1 MLGILGLMFW
11 VVMMNLSVMVKNIEQ
26 VDCKDVNRFSA
37 VLLVEP
43 LDTEQLRDFLGFMI
57 DGIIIIEPKLLD
69 GKNEQKKE

>member
-1 MLGILGLMFW
+1 MK
-11 VVMMNLSVMVKNIEQ
+11 LSVMVKNIEQ

-57 DGIIIIEPKLLD
+57 DGIISVEPILLD
-69 GKNEQKKE
+69 GKNKHESK